1 MIMTEMAKV
10 AVLGAVILA
19 AAGCTPPEPAMVTD
33 PSRARVDAEW
43 TLRTA
48 ADDRDAETRMNAME
62 ALSQV
67 AGDKAGR
74 IYMQGLNDP
83 ADGVRFVAAIAVG
96 ETKYAPAKA
105 KLIQMASDDPKVGEP
120 ERRVYTAVL
129 YALYKLDEKS
139 YARGLARLLRDDQ
152 WQVRDS
158 AALVLGKM
166 GNPVSINLLK
176 LQLGAEMNNLVK
188 VRIVES
194 LAMLGDPR
202 SLMVLAS
209 YTQENSLDQTL
220 IAIDAMANTS
230 ANTRDSGFARTL
242 GYLTQPNHP
251 PRVRIRAAGA
261 LAQMGHFDKG
271 AYDYVRTALTDPELV
286 LQDAYKGQV
295 AVTPLEVHLTQELA
309 AKSLGLMG
317 QLPAID
323 ALTPALKSSFGP
335 LRVSAARSILQLLP
349 PQSELL
355 PATQPAAPAASQPAT
370 KPAAPTTNPA
380 TTVHPRPK
388 LNTAGA
394 RD

>member
-1 MIMTEMAKV
+1 MTELAKV
-10 AVLGAVILA
+10 AVLGAVILVA
-19 AAGCTPPEPAMVTD
+19 VGCAPSEPAMVTD
-33 PSRARVDAEW
+33 PNRARVDAEW

-48 ADDRDAETRMNAME
+48 ADDRDAETRMNALE

-74 IYMQGLNDP
+74 IYMQGLSDP
-83 ADGVRFVAAIAVG
+83 AEGVRFVAAIAVG

-120 ERRVYTAVL
+120 DRRVYAAVL
-129 YALYKLDEKS
+129 YALYELKEKS
-139 YARGLARLLRDDQ
+139 YARGLAKLLRDDL

-166 GNPVSINLLK
+166 GNPISINLLK

-194 LAMLGDPR
+194 LAMLGDTH

-230 ANTRDSGFARTL
+230 TNTRESGFARTL

-261 LAQMGHFDKG
+261 LAQLGHFDKG
-271 AYDYVRTALTDPELV
+271 AYDYVRTALADPELV

-295 AVTPLEVHLTQELA
+295 TITPLEAKLTQELA

-317 QLPAID
+317 QLSAID
-323 ALTPALKSSFGP
+323 ALTPVLKDSFGP

-355 PATQPAAPAASQPAT
+355 PATRPAASQPAT
-370 KPAAPTTNPA
+370 KPAAQAAPTTNPA
-380 TTVHPRPK
+380 ATAHPRVK